1 VAIANAFSARRDKF
15 GSTRFAIIVKDK
27 LVFGLK
33 RMWEAYVEDNW
44 DAEAKVFRS
53 RKDAMNWILI

>member
-1 VAIANAFSARRDKF
+1 MAIANSFSARRDKF

-33 RMWEAYVEDNW
+33 RMWEAYVEDN
-44 DAEAKVFRS
+44 
-53 RKDAMNWILI
+53 